1 MLGLW
6 RHADIRAMDMDDLLD
21 AHECLDLQAETKR
34 RIDEI
39 ASRR

>member
-6 RHADIRAMDMDDLLD
+6 RHADIREMDMDDLLD
-21 AHECLDLQAETKR
+21 AHECLDIQAETR
-34 RIDEI
+34 RRAEE